1 MTNYLYTYLV
11 GHSSEE
17 TGTNTFYSN
26 VVEQVHNSSIV
37 VKQSKK
43 LHPNFPRILTK
54 AKQKANK

>member
-1 MTNYLYTYLV
+1 MIDSDWT
-11 GHSSEE
+11 
-17 TGTNTFYSN
+17 N
-26 VVEQVHNSSIV
+26 VVEQVHNSSSSSIV